1 MSMLRRA
8 RAGWM
13 ELVVYIGDFQSRA
26 LLTTLY
32 FTIVVPFAGLSRLL
46 GDPLHLRKVRVAS
59 AWIERQTQD
68 TDLAAVRRQF

>member
-46 GDPLHLRKVRVAS
+46 GDPLRLRTVQADTG
-59 AWIERQTQD
+59 WIERQTQD
-68 TDLAAVRRQF
+68 TDLEAVRRQF